1 MFSLPFVYLD
11 YPREVLEIGSN
22 VQKGYRRIVN
32 NSDEL
37 KKYWNGKNGI
47 SNIYFTAYGYRG
59 TTPPRHHRV
68 DYNTPVIRH
77 FVMDFDCKD
86 FTKRQVDV
94 EFSFMHEQV
103 KRLHKHFLV
112 NDITHYIWFSG
123 GGFHVWV
130 PIEQTLTP
138 NNGFEVS
145 RIKDGGKRLIMK
157 WHKLLDISCNDPTV
171 AFDTA
176 GMIRIPNSYNMRRGC
191 WSIPLETEELMT
203 LDQYELLDLAQEPRE
218 GYIAH
223 GKTPIKL
230 ELPKRKKASLAK
242 KRKIVDL
249 PDVSFDKLLILPCL
263 VQAALGEGNPT
274 HKARFHLANYLAAR
288 LRFFF
293 SPESV
298 NDEDKQEHVEKI
310 VSLCSQ
316 QGWVDFDE
324 GITTT
329 QVKSVVN
336 GGYSMSTCKTL
347 INEGMC
353 TGICRYYDGTAEDIL

>member
-1 MFSLPFVYLD
+1 MPFVYLD

-176 GMIRIPNSYNMRRGC
+176 GMIRIPNSYNFKRKC
-191 WSIPLETEELMT
+191 WSIPLNKEELMQLT
-203 LDQYELLDLAQEPRE
+203 HFDFLDEAQEPRE
-218 GYIAH
+218 GYIAL
-223 GKTPIKL
+223 GKNPIEL
-230 ELPKRKKASLAK
+230 EVSNKPLVAFKTKTEIK
-242 KRKIVDL
+242 DL
-249 PDVSFDKLLILPCL
+249 PSLSHEKMLILPCL
-263 VQAALGEGNPT
+263 AQAALGEGNPT
-274 HKARFHLANYLAAR
+274 HKARFHLVSYLAAR
-288 LRFFF
+288 LRWFFP
-293 SPESV
+293 PESV
-298 NDEDKQEHVEKI
+298 DDTTKEEHIEKI
-310 VSLCSQ
+310 VDFCSI
-316 QGWVDFDE
+316 QGWVDFDRE
-324 GITTT
+324 ITHT
-329 QVKSVVN
+329 QVSSIVK
-336 GGYSMSTCKTL
+336 GKYSLSTCKTL
-347 INEGMC
+347 IDEGFCSGLCM
-353 TGICRYYDGTAEDIL
+353 YYDNSAGDLL